1 MVSELMNT
9 ENKQWKS
16 FEEQLQLLKSRGLL
30 VDDEQAALD
39 YLERIGY
46 YRLSGYWYSFRQ
58 LILST
63 TEAGKVEYYRKDEFA
78 EHSHFEDAVKLYVF
92 DKKLRLLAMD
102 ALERIE
108 LAVRVDIAHLLGE
121 IDTYA
126 HHNPTVFHGNFA
138 KRKIKSGKHKGQTEH
153 ELWLDYY
160 EYVLHRA
167 RREPYVKHY
176 MVKYRKLPIWVA
188 VETWDFGMMS
198 KIYAGMSVK
207 HKGVIAHKYGVTDWR
222 VFEGWLKSLNFIR
235 NVSAHH
241 SRLWNINVLEL
252 SKPTDLD
259 EYWQRLDNTRPFFYF
274 CVIQALMNTIC
285 PNSHWKKRFISL
297 IDEFPA
303 PKSNTVKVSDFGL
316 IEDWKNWGLWR

>member
-126 HHNPTVFHGNFA
+126 HHNPDVFHGRFS
-138 KRKIKSGKHKGQTEH
+138 KIKIKSSVNKGKTAHRV
-153 ELWLDYY
+153 WLERY
-160 EYVLHRA
+160 EFVMQRSQ
-167 RREPYVKHY
+167 REPYVKHY
-176 MVKYRKLPIWVA
+176 MAKYKKLP
-188 VETWDFGMMS
+188 
-198 KIYAGMSVK
+198 
-207 HKGVIAHKYGVTDWR
+207 
-222 VFEGWLKSLNFIR
+222 
-235 NVSAHH
+235 
-241 SRLWNINVLEL
+241 
-252 SKPTDLD
+252 
-259 EYWQRLDNTRPFFYF
+259 
-274 CVIQALMNTIC
+274 
-285 PNSHWKKRFISL
+285 
-297 IDEFPA
+297 
-303 PKSNTVKVSDFGL
+303 
-316 IEDWKNWGLWR
+316 